1 MLLGVKISKKVNFA
15 FFKNTNSYLRIPM
28 KDTHEE
34 DP

>member
-1 MLLGVKISKKVNFA
+1 MLLGVKILKKVNFA
-15 FFKNTNSYLRIPM
+15 YFKNNNFYLRIPM